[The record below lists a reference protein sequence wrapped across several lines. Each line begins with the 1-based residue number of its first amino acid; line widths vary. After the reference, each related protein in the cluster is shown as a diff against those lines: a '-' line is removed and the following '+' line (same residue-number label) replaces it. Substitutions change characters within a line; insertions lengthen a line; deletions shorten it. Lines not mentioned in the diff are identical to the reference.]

1 MIFNRKQDIGKYTVA
16 FSIKEGE
23 YAETYRVKDYNGKN
37 YFLKLIPLEGVW
49 WYLRMEY
56 FRGASMVP

>member
-37 YFLKLIPLEGVW
+37 YFSLIPQLS
-49 WYLRMEY
+49 
-56 FRGASMVP
+56 A